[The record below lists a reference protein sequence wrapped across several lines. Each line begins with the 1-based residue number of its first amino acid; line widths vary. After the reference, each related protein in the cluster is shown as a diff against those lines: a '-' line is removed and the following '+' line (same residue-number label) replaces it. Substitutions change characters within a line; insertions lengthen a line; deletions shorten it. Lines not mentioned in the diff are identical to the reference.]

1 MSFVLIHYCI
11 CNDSAKKVQTYHEYL
26 KKHDKIKII
35 IFAVEKLK
43 NRARETARLPD
54 KSTT

>member
-26 KKHDKIKII
+26 KKHDNIKII